1 MADIHIQRQH
11 QLGLPRARALA
22 QQWATQ
28 AQTEWGLHC
37 TLTASDTQDEWHMQ
51 RPGVRGSL
59 RVCAESFECQLQ
71 LGFLLSAY
79 QSRIQTAME
88 ENLDRLLAG
97 GG

>member
-1 MADIHIQRQH
+1 
-11 QLGLPRARALA
+11 
-22 QQWATQ
+22 
-28 AQTEWGLHC
+28 
-37 TLTASDTQDEWHMQ
+37 MQ
-51 RPGVRGSL
+51 CPGVRGSL

-79 QSRIQTAME
+79 QNRIQTAME